1 MKLRLV
7 IGLLICTAIPAAAQQ
22 TQVVEEVI
30 VKINDEIITLSDFNR
45 KFEPVEREIS
55 RRFEGEERDRELE
68 SWRKNVFNSM
78 INRALLRQNARK
90 YGFRLDDN
98 TLRNFV
104 NYLKEQ
110 SNSRTD
116 EEFRQAL
123 ADQGMTM
130 DDVREIAENQYTEG
144 FLFRQEVTRDLY
156 SSESKIQEFY
166 EEHIERYSTPSTLR
180 LGQIIFPFEEDN
192 RSLRKLEADQALA
205 RIKAGE
211 DFGAVYRSV
220 TPQSAP
226 DADGDIGQV
235 REEALRVEMQDAID
249 NLKSG
254 EVSEVLELPTAFL
267 IVRVTAREPQ
277 RNIPLEEIKD
287 RVMQD
292 MQEQAVNEG
301 MQELILRYKKESYID
316 VKSADFITLYDRTS
330 TVRGR

>member
-1 MKLRLV
+1 MKPWLLV
-7 IGLLICTAIPAAAQQ
+7 ALLTVVALPAAAQQ

-30 VKINDEIITLSDFNR
+30 VKINDEIITLSDFER
-45 KFEPVEREIS
+45 KFAPIEREIS
-55 RRFEGEERDRELE
+55 RRFEGEERDKELE
-68 SWRKNVFNSM
+68 NWRKDVFNGM
-78 INRALLRQNARK
+78 INRALLKQRARK
-90 YGFRLDDN
+90 YGFRLDDA

-130 DDVREIAENQYTEG
+130 DDVRDIAENQYTEG
-144 FLFRQEVTRDLY
+144 FLFRNEITRDLF

-166 EEHIERYSTPSTLR
+166 EENIERYSTPATLR
-180 LGQIIFPFEEDN
+180 LSQIIFPFDEEN

-205 RIKAGE
+205 RLKAGE
-211 DFGAVYRSV
+211 DFGAVYRAV

-226 DADGDIGQV
+226 DATGDIGQV
-235 REEALRVEMQDAID
+235 REEALRIEMQDAIRD
-249 NLKSG
+249 LKTG
-254 EVSEVLELPTAFL
+254 ETSE
-267 IVRVTAREPQ
+267 IVETPAAYVIIRVTAREPR
-277 RNIPLEEIKD
+277 RNVPLEEIKE

-292 MQEQAVNEG
+292 MQEKAVNEG

-316 VKSADFITLYDRTS
+316 VKSAEFITLYDRTS
-330 TVRGR
+330 TIRGR